1 MQSASDPRPIWRV
14 LFTLLGGLALIIGA
28 FLPLWDGVSTTAMD
42 IDIDE
47 IGEAFVG
54 QGVELQ
60 GFERFLT
67 AGLAP
72 IGLGVLVIF
81 GLTGRSGRLTR
92 LAALLGRPAA
102 GRVLRGVPAV
112 RRVDAGPGSGAWAM
126 IVGCI
131 LGYIGGLLARR

>member
-1 MQSASDPRPIWRV
+1 M

-28 FLPLWDGVSTTAMD
+28 FLPLWDGLSTTSMD

-60 GFERFLT
+60 GFERLLT
-67 AGLAP
+67 VGLVP

-92 LAALLGRPAA
+92 LAALLAA
-102 GRVLRGVPAV
+102 LLLVAFFVAFRLADQVE
-112 RRVDAGPGSGAWAM
+112 AGPGPGAWAM
-126 IVGCI
+126 IAGSI
-131 LGYIGGLLARR
+131 LGYVGGLLARR